1 MRYLRHIDTRVPM
14 LTRYALFA
22 AFVLSMGQIC
32 DRRTPIK
39 ARGLQP
45 IQHMVRERPA
55 VLLRSL
61 VGLVNRYRPLLQ
73 IRFLWPKTNNT
84 HLSAIEFLKNCYLLR
99 RVQS

>member
-1 MRYLRHIDTRVPM
+1 MRHIDARVPV
-14 LTRYALFA
+14 LTWYTLFA

-39 ARGLQP
+39 ANP
-45 IQHMVRERPA
+45 AYSEREACSPSEISA
-55 VLLRSL
+55 

-73 IRFLWPKTNNT
+73 IWFLWPETNNT
-84 HLSAIEFLKNCYLLR
+84 HLSAIESLKNCYLLR